1 MGGGVLGLFL
11 YIPDTSRPP
20 GTWSASLLMPQ
31 AWFPVPSSSFLL
43 AWPLW
48 AVMCQVGRRKD
59 LALQSGEEALLMD
72 GEQAALQTDT
82 RPRPRLRV
90 LAITCR

>member
-1 MGGGVLGLFL
+1 MERFSPDASGL
-11 YIPDTSRPP
+11 
-20 GTWSASLLMPQ
+20 
-31 AWFPVPSSSFLL
+31 VPSTIVQFP
-43 AWPLW
+43 AVWPLW